1 MTIKTPEQIA
11 YEQTALYAQN
21 DFAMDAPSM
30 ARALIVVAIE
40 ADRAQ
45 RASVQEIV
53 EAWDA
58 YDGSDVAGFF
68 DKWGW

>member
-1 MTIKTPEQIA
+1 MAQFKTPEQIA
-11 YEQTALYAQN
+11 REVCESSNWIQP
-21 DFAMDAPSM
+21 DDRHEFMDAM
-30 ARALIVVAIE
+30 TAAIE

>member
-1 MTIKTPEQIA
+1 MDQFKTPEQIA
-11 YEQTALYAQN
+11 AEVFKASNWFQVE
-21 DFAMDAPSM
+21 DRHEFMDAM
-30 ARALIVVAIE
+30 TAAIE